1 MLKLISYLAPSI
13 PAGFFTLVAR
23 HLEAATGQPADV
35 TFETRISG
43 PLEGDDDP
51 FAEGRADVGFVC
63 APSFRFLR
71 DRSPIELLPLPV
83 PLDERAAGRPVYFA
97 DVVVHAASPVRRFDE
112 LRGAVWGFNDRNSKS
127 GWFSMLERTG
137 GEWFFNRLV
146 HAGSHLRSL
155 DLVIAGEI
163 DAAAIDSNTLAL
175 RRRLDPA
182 LSDQIRVLE
191 SWGPFPI
198 QPVIVRSGT
207 AMKER
212 IREAL
217 LTMHEPHAAAL
228 AEFGV
233 ARFAMGDEGVYR

>member
-23 HLEAATGQPADV
+23 HLESATGLPADV

-43 PLEGDDDP
+43 PLDGDDDP
-51 FAEGRADVGFVC
+51 FADGRADVGFIC
-63 APSFRFLR
+63 SPSFRFLR
-71 DRSPIELLPLPV
+71 GRSPVELLPLPV
-83 PLDERAAGRPVYFA
+83 PLDARAEGRPVYFA
-97 DVVVHAASPVRRFDE
+97 DVVVHAASPVRRFEE
-112 LRGAVWGFNDRNSKS
+112 LRGAVWGYNDRNSKS

-137 GEWFFNRLV
+137 GESFFNRMV

-155 DLVIAGEI
+155 DLVLAGEI

-182 LSDQIRVLE
+182 LAGQMRVLE

-198 QPVIVRSGT
+198 QPVIIRS
-207 AMKER
+207 AVAVKER

-217 LTMHEPHAAAL
+217 LTMHQSHAAAL
-228 AEFGV
+228 AEFGW
-233 ARFAMGDEGVYR
+233 AGFAIGDEGAYR